1 MSLNGSKS
9 LHKADDKIL
18 TETNYWLMR
27 IKAGEMTTASEIKF
41 HKWLAADP
49 KHQAEFDMMNA
60 VWDGA
65 DVYLK
70 DPVALGDLNEALN
83 GKASAPRQ
91 RLFSGFSLNF
101 SMPRLAAVAVTVL
114 LLLTG
119 LWSIRYHEGK
129 PTIYFTNTGIQK
141 MVKLPDGSSAFL
153 DSETTLSVQF
163 SDNSRRIDLK
173 KGRAMFSVTHD
184 PDHPF
189 VVSSNNI
196 TVRALGT
203 QFDVYK
209 ATGNRISV
217 SVTEGS
223 VQVDLKDTE
232 KSGAAHRAPGASAGQ
247 TDTDLEPGPEGNTG
261 NLSLAGTVLASG
273 QGMTIDE
280 NSNTYEIR
288 PIDEQRHNSWIDGR
302 LYFYM
307 TPLSEVIEEVNRY
320 LDSKIVIGDS
330 RLKDLPISLNFDI
343 NQKDSFLPTLR
354 SATSIE
360 VKRTTDGKYVLL
372 SRE

>member
-1 MSLNGSKS
+1 MSLNGLES

-83 GKASAPRQ
+83 GKASAPKQ

-129 PTIYFTNTGIQK
+129 PTIYFTNTGVQK

-153 DSETTLSVQF
+153 DSATTLSAQF
-163 SDNSRRIDLK
+163 AGNSRRIELK

-184 PDHPF
+184 PEHPF
-189 VVSSNNI
+189 IVSSNNI

-203 QFDVYK
+203 KFNVYK
-209 ATGNRISV
+209 AAGNRISV

-232 KSGAAHRAPGASAGQ
+232 KLSAADMAPGFSVDKANP
-247 TDTDLEPGPEGNTG
+247 DLIPGSEGNTG

-273 QGMTIDE
+273 QGMMIDE
-280 NSNTYEIR
+280 NNNAYEIR
-288 PIDEQRHNSWIDGR
+288 PIDEQRDNSWTDGR

-307 TPLSEVIEEVNRY
+307 TPLSDVIEEVNRY

-330 RLKDLPISLNFDI
+330 RLKDMPISLNFDI
-343 NQKDSFLPTLR
+343 NEKDTFLETLS
-354 SATSIE
+354 SAMSIE
-360 VKRTTDGKYVLL
+360 VHRTDGGKFVLFFK
-372 SRE
+372 